1 MFFNGPSFGI
11 GFAAGFGTGFF
22 AREMTKT
29 VGVGFKPISKA
40 VVKTSIQLLEKL
52 RETLALAGETFEDLV
67 AEARSELATA
77 EGPSVEEATTRLEK
91 AAATGHNNPKS
102 RSVESREL
110 EGQKESKDLAKEY
123 STDESERARSKKG

>member
-91 AAATGHNNPKS
+91 AAAAGHNTPKS